1 MSKLTLFFI
10 LLFLGL
16 SLFYFLKDTSIK
28 FNDGVLTLEMYKY
41 ETDKI
46 TGLTNKIKYT
56 NYYKLW

>member
-1 MSKLTLFFI
+1 MSNLTLFFI

>member
-1 MSKLTLFFI
+1 MSNLTLFFI

-28 FNDGVLTLEMYKY
+28 FNDGVLILEMYKY
-41 ETDKI
+41 ETDKM